1 MTEEE
6 TTDRILA
13 ALTEGERLAGSVFAE
28 ADRMVATVRL
38 IEGGLAAL
46 PLSTDQFGTANGHEL
61 VWLRAKKAVTV
72 FTDRILAA
80 LTEGERLAGSVF
92 AEADRM
98 VATVRLV
105 EAGLAGLPLSTDPFV
120 IIDGYKLIWLRAKK
134 AVTVFNVF
142 TYDGAPG
149 RRWAECTAVVKMAT
163 FPLLLPLVEAAVATL
178 RPGEQGDDNE
188 TD

>member
-38 IEGGLAAL
+38 IEGGLAGL

-72 FTDRILAA
+72 FTGDVGGTRWLECAA
-80 LTEGERLAGSVF
+80 G
-92 AEADRM
+92 
-98 VATVRLV
+98 
-105 EAGLAGLPLSTDPFV
+105 
-120 IIDGYKLIWLRAKK
+120 
-134 AVTVFNVF
+134 
-142 TYDGAPG
+142 
-149 RRWAECTAVVKMAT
+149 VKMAT

-178 RPGEQGDDNE
+178 QPGWRADGCHHASTGLPGGRP
-188 TD
+188 